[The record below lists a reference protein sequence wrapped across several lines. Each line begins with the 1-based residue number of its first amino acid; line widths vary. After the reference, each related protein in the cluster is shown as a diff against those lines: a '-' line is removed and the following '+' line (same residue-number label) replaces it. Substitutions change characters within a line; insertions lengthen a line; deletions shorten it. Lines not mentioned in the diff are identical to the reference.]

1 EDDPD
6 KETEGYDV
14 RLDLEI
20 GGLVAG
26 SVSAECRGY
35 VVSRQSTGKYRGSV
49 LWRDL
54 VLVMRRGDGVDK
66 ATIFEDVIAERQEP
80 NEGVRPY
87 AERLRTNFIKLGA
100 INSPLSADDQVM
112 YLLRGLQPRMDTHR
126 VAVRAFRQSGTAYTF
141 DAALSFLLQQEAAAS
156 LDRSQA
162 PKRLS
167 LLSRPTANWAAGE
180 NQGQIRKFHVIR
192 NSANKGQPGYFNGE
206 CRHCHKWGHKQE
218 DCAQRKREID
228 AGLVDP
234 KHPSAKVA
242 QSGEVEEQEES
253 GSDVEGDIYEVMDAN
268 GEVFFARLATGPVG
282 DTDNEA
288 NAAVAMMAHS
298 SIAIASKA
306 AVSHPDWTNEDL
318 DSFSEAHIP
327 KNAIKWIL
335 DSGATHHM
343 TPRSELLP
351 VRVKAAT
358 GAVVHIADGTKAN
371 IERRGA
377 CIASM
382 FGDGGTEAKNVVL
395 KTVLVVPSFTTNLLS
410 VQRLAEDGWTVKFAR
425 TGAELVSPKGE
436 RVETFTEPGTGAPFV
451 MLRTQPVKY
460 IDVKGSARRMGP
472 AMAAANVA
480 ITDRDL
486 DEAAKWHQRM
496 GHLSYH
502 ALRILASNP
511 AFARPSRPS
520 LQAFARII
528 AEEDLC
534 EPCVE
539 TKQPLLPFGNS
550 ETVPE
555 AKMSDV
561 AFDLVGPFEGN
572 KEFKYAFN
580 LSEAWARMLWSFP
593 IPNKEAATVF
603 AVFKQWV
610 DLMKEHGHGSIRRIH
625 CDHGGE
631 FENRLFESWAA
642 ENGVEWCFSA
652 PNTSQQNGLIERWN
666 RTLQERA
673 RTMLRSARLSDS
685 FWPYAFRAAADL
697 INRSPSTSI
706 GNQVPLVLWSDKPVD
721 YESIRVFGCLC
732 WVIKPVKSRTN
743 KLSVRSVRGTYL
755 GLAPQHD
762 AYLVYTPSERPH
774 LRITRHVVFN
784 ERLTYD
790 ARFALDQ
797 KQQHIGSADDIID
810 LVLPKR
816 AVKLSD
822 VPVEPDQAPIGEWYN
837 ADKEDKQ
844 LDHEDWT
851 VTLDNG
857 NRDDQVQ
864 GQFGEWPALESLL
877 GEDDDDEDLVTNEF
891 TGELSRV
898 NTQQHLPPS
907 VQGTRDAYSQVDDF
921 DEPIGLD
928 DLDRMFEDTPT
939 QVTFEPTVGA
949 VLPAAPQPRRSKRI
963 ESQFKAL
970 TATIELS
977 LLAASGDE
985 VHQRATEIAARA
997 FSAAI
1002 RSTADGV
1009 LIEPKSLADA
1019 KKRDDWAKWEEGMKS
1034 EINSLESMRTWD
1046 LVNLPEGRKPIG
1058 CRWTYKLKTDT
1069 EGMAARWKARLV
1081 AQGFSQKAGIDYDET
1096 FAPVAR
1102 LTTIRI
1108 LFALALRHKMK
1119 IWSMDVVTAYLN
1131 GTITE
1136 DIFMMQPPNF
1146 DDGSGRVCKL
1156 RRSLYG
1162 LKQSGREWFSVVA
1175 TWLKA
1180 QGFWP
1185 TQSEPCV
1192 FTKRDRYGN
1201 AIIIVLYVDDVLIAC
1216 QNQSTIDSIRDS
1228 FSQRFRMTDNGPLS
1242 QVLGLKVDINHGAG
1256 TATISQQAYI
1266 DSIIR
1271 RFGMDEANAV
1281 DSPMTAALQGLGRRT
1296 DGQATAAEICTFAS
1310 LIGCEMWAAQGT
1322 RPDIAY
1328 AVSRLARFMAN
1339 PRPEHIVG
1347 AYRLLRYLKGTS
1359 GIGLVFTD
1367 ESNVQIEGFCDADH
1381 AKDHDNRRSVSGYA
1395 FFVHGNLVSWRSR
1408 LQATVAISSTESEY
1422 VAMSEAAREAKWL
1435 RTFTTELDFA
1445 PRRPTDIFT
1454 DSSGAYSLAR
1464 NPEGHNRLK
1473 HIDVHHHFV
1482 RELVANQQVSVTQ
1495 IGTDENAADTFTKV
1509 TSLARLQDGMSQLGL
1524 GDNRL
1529 GRA

>member
-1 EDDPD
+1 
-6 KETEGYDV
+6 
-14 RLDLEI
+14 
-20 GGLVAG
+20 
-26 SVSAECRGY
+26 
-35 VVSRQSTGKYRGSV
+35 
-49 LWRDL
+49 
-54 VLVMRRGDGVDK
+54 
-66 ATIFEDVIAERQEP
+66 
-80 NEGVRPY
+80 
-87 AERLRTNFIKLGA
+87 
-100 INSPLSADDQVM
+100 
-112 YLLRGLQPRMDTHR
+112 MDTHR

-460 IDVKGSARRMGP
+460 IDVKGSARP
-472 AMAAANVA
+472 
-480 ITDRDL
+480 
-486 DEAAKWHQRM
+486 
-496 GHLSYH
+496 
-502 ALRILASNP
+502 
-511 AFARPSRPS
+511 FARPSRPS

-603 AVFKQWV
+603 A
-610 DLMKEHGHGSIRRIH
+610 
-625 CDHGGE
+625 
-631 FENRLFESWAA
+631 
-642 ENGVEWCFSA
+642 
-652 PNTSQQNGLIERWN
+652 
-666 RTLQERA
+666 
-673 RTMLRSARLSDS
+673 
-685 FWPYAFRAAADL
+685 
-697 INRSPSTSI
+697 
-706 GNQVPLVLWSDKPVD
+706 
-721 YESIRVFGCLC
+721 
-732 WVIKPVKSRTN
+732 
-743 KLSVRSVRGTYL
+743 
-755 GLAPQHD
+755 
-762 AYLVYTPSERPH
+762 
-774 LRITRHVVFN
+774 
-784 ERLTYD
+784 
-790 ARFALDQ
+790 

-1019 KKRDDWAKWEEGMKS
+1019 KKRDDWAKWEE
-1034 EINSLESMRTWD
+1034 
-1046 LVNLPEGRKPIG
+1046 
-1058 CRWTYKLKTDT
+1058 
-1069 EGMAARWKARLV
+1069 
-1081 AQGFSQKAGIDYDET
+1081 
-1096 FAPVAR
+1096 
-1102 LTTIRI
+1102 
-1108 LFALALRHKMK
+1108 
-1119 IWSMDVVTAYLN
+1119 
-1131 GTITE
+1131 
-1136 DIFMMQPPNF
+1136 
-1146 DDGSGRVCKL
+1146 
-1156 RRSLYG
+1156 
-1162 LKQSGREWFSVVA
+1162 
-1175 TWLKA
+1175 
-1180 QGFWP
+1180 
-1185 TQSEPCV
+1185 
-1192 FTKRDRYGN
+1192 
-1201 AIIIVLYVDDVLIAC
+1201 AI
-1216 QNQSTIDSIRDS
+1216 
-1228 FSQRFRMTDNGPLS
+1228 
-1242 QVLGLKVDINHGAG
+1242 
-1256 TATISQQAYI
+1256 
-1266 DSIIR
+1266 
-1271 RFGMDEANAV
+1271 
-1281 DSPMTAALQGLGRRT
+1281 
-1296 DGQATAAEICTFAS
+1296 
-1310 LIGCEMWAAQGT
+1310 
-1322 RPDIAY
+1322 
-1328 AVSRLARFMAN
+1328 
-1339 PRPEHIVG
+1339 
-1347 AYRLLRYLKGTS
+1347 
-1359 GIGLVFTD
+1359 
-1367 ESNVQIEGFCDADH
+1367 
-1381 AKDHDNRRSVSGYA
+1381 
-1395 FFVHGNLVSWRSR
+1395 
-1408 LQATVAISSTESEY
+1408 
-1422 VAMSEAAREAKWL
+1422 
-1435 RTFTTELDFA
+1435 
-1445 PRRPTDIFT
+1445 
-1454 DSSGAYSLAR
+1454 
-1464 NPEGHNRLK
+1464 
-1473 HIDVHHHFV
+1473 
-1482 RELVANQQVSVTQ
+1482 
-1495 IGTDENAADTFTKV
+1495 
-1509 TSLARLQDGMSQLGL
+1509 
-1524 GDNRL
+1524 
-1529 GRA
+1529 